1 MGWPRGWARG
11 WVRSEGCEAVGTER
25 WCMAWQAAADSRAN
39 RLGASRL
46 GVYTARMPMKSCMW
60 TKVS

>member
-1 MGWPRGWARG
+1 
-11 WVRSEGCEAVGTER
+11 
-25 WCMAWQAAADSRAN
+25 MAWQAAADSRAN

-46 GVYTARMPMKSCMW
+46 GVYTARMPMKSCMS